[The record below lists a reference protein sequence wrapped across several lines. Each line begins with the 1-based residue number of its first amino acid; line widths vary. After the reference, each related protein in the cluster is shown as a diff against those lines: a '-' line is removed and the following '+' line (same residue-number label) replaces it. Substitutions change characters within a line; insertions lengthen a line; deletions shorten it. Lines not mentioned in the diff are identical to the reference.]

1 MAEAA
6 VRTEVKA
13 ASMTLGPPGTAVPR
27 TVSVRGEEEEGGGS
41 PRAEEDGAVVSGA
54 AVAREEVAVA
64 CTRTV
69 AGTSG
74 REGCAPNQMQPNL
87 M

>member
-1 MAEAA
+1 M
-6 VRTEVKA
+6 RTEVKA

-54 AVAREEVAVA
+54 AVAREEAEEVAVA